1 MHTAAPRPDIRTAM
15 LLTGRVGPSSRA
27 ESGRGASTSRPG
39 RCATIPRRAWHES
52 SGDIGDTS
60 DPEDPEAR
68 SRRLGFTTTS
78 QLFKN
83 AKKLERKT
91 DKADKAE
98 ADLAMLDNLVDGNVE
113 TFEWFGG
120 GGRNFSELVSQQGD
134 VCAASRYEPD
144 SEEER
149 LDEFWRSRGVR
160 EQAYRERLVRMG
172 ATLASEVAGRSLY
185 RNPDILGHRLDRLQT
200 VFPGMDV
207 AQMMWKSPDV
217 VKLPIKTVVSRF
229 VSLRWTLTNVGD
241 VSTIVEGQPGILL
254 RHSGEIAGEM
264 AALANEFPAVDVGAV
279 VVREPCL
286 LTAECELTRRL
297 KRLAELR
304 RRDRLSPSMRIFYDG
319 SDGSGNAMLFAK
331 VFMEETKP
339 HDGNWW

>member
-1 MHTAAPRPDIRTAM
+1 M
-15 LLTGRVGPSSRA
+15 
-27 ESGRGASTSRPG
+27 TSCFFNR
-39 RCATIPRRAWHES
+39 
-52 SGDIGDTS
+52 
-60 DPEDPEAR
+60 
-68 SRRLGFTTTS
+68 
-78 QLFKN
+78 
-83 AKKLERKT
+83 
-91 DKADKAE
+91 
-98 ADLAMLDNLVDGNVE
+98 
-113 TFEWFGG
+113 
-120 GGRNFSELVSQQGD
+120 
-134 VCAASRYEPD
+134 
-144 SEEER
+144 
-149 LDEFWRSRGVR
+149 VR

-185 RNPDILGHRLDRLQT
+185 RNHDMLGHRLDRLQT

-279 VVREPCL
+279 VTREPCL

>member
-1 MHTAAPRPDIRTAM
+1 M

-113 TFEWFGG
+113 QFEWFGG

-144 SEEER
+144 SEEEK

-185 RNPDILGHRLDRLQT
+185 RNPDMLGHRLDRLQT

-279 VVREPCL
+279 VIREPCL

>member
-1 MHTAAPRPDIRTAM
+1 M

-113 TFEWFGG
+113 SFEWFGG

>member
-1 MHTAAPRPDIRTAM
+1 M

-91 DKADKAE
+91 DKADEAE

-113 TFEWFGG
+113 SFEWFGG

-134 VCAASRYEPD
+134 VCAASRYQPD
-144 SEEER
+144 SQEER

>member
-1 MHTAAPRPDIRTAM
+1 M

-113 TFEWFGG
+113 SFEWFGG

-134 VCAASRYEPD
+134 VCAASRYQPD
-144 SEEER
+144 SQEER

>member
-1 MHTAAPRPDIRTAM
+1 M
-15 LLTGRVGPSSRA
+15 
-27 ESGRGASTSRPG
+27 TSCFLNR
-39 RCATIPRRAWHES
+39 
-52 SGDIGDTS
+52 
-60 DPEDPEAR
+60 
-68 SRRLGFTTTS
+68 
-78 QLFKN
+78 
-83 AKKLERKT
+83 
-91 DKADKAE
+91 
-98 ADLAMLDNLVDGNVE
+98 
-113 TFEWFGG
+113 
-120 GGRNFSELVSQQGD
+120 
-134 VCAASRYEPD
+134 
-144 SEEER
+144 
-149 LDEFWRSRGVR
+149 VR

-254 RHSGEIAGEM
+254 RHAGEIAGEM
-264 AALANEFPAVDVGAV
+264 AALANEFPAVDVAAV
-279 VVREPCL
+279 VTREPCL
-286 LTAECELTRRL
+286 LTAECELTGRL

-339 HDGNWW
+339 HDGNW

>member
-113 TFEWFGG
+113 SFEWFGG